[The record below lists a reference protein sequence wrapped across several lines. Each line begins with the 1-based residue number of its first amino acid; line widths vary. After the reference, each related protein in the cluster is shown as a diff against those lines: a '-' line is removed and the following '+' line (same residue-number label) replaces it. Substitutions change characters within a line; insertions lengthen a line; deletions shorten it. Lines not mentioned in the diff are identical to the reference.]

1 MTDARAT
8 SRMDDIR
15 WIFAVIA
22 RTIARAVA
30 WSVASV
36 EDEPHVSNVIP
47 MPGPAH
53 GPVPAIELRLEEQ
66 HRKAS

>member
-1 MTDARAT
+1 
-8 SRMDDIR
+8 MDDIR
-15 WIFAVIA
+15 WIVAVIA

-36 EDEPHVSNVIP
+36 EDEQHVSNVIP